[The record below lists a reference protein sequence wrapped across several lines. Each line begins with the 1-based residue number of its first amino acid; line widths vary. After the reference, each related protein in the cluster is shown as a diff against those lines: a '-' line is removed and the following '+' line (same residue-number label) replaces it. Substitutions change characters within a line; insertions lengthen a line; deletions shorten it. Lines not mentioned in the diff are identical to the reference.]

1 MPVSRG
7 TMGRPNL
14 SKIDGLGIVPQASKS
29 SFVQEG
35 VYQMS
40 GTKAGGKWSLDE
52 IPWDRF
58 DPAKVDPDILKLVKA
73 ASLVEYNGGDYATY
87 LCNVFQGDREFQDA
101 ARAWAA
107 EEVKH
112 GQALGRWAEM
122 ADDSFDLEASFGKF
136 LDGFRLPLDATR
148 SVRGSRSGELVARCM
163 VEIGTSS
170 YYTALA
176 EATEEPVLQ
185 LICKKIAG
193 DEFRH
198 YKLFYS
204 HLNRYVERE
213 GIGRVRRVMVA
224 LGRVRESEDDEL
236 SYAYYAANGEGE
248 AYDRKRCSN
257 AYFNRASA
265 CYRPRH
271 LRRVVAMSFKAAGL
285 SPRGRLAE
293 WVWRFLAWRL
303 RQRHQM
309 AGLAA

>member
-1 MPVSRG
+1 
-7 TMGRPNL
+7 
-14 SKIDGLGIVPQASKS
+14 
-29 SFVQEG
+29 
-35 VYQMS
+35 MS
-40 GTKAGGKWSLDE
+40 GTKAGGNWTLEE

-58 DPAKVDPDILKLVKA
+58 DPDKVDPDILKLVKA

-87 LCNVFQGDREFQDA
+87 LCNVFQGDSEFQQA
-101 ARAWAA
+101 ARSWA
-107 EEVKH
+107 EEEVRH

-122 ADDSFDLEASFGKF
+122 ADAGFDLEASFRKF
-136 LDGFRLPLDATR
+136 LDGFRLPLDASA

-185 LICKKIAG
+185 VICRKIAG

-198 YKLFYS
+198 YKLFYTY
-204 HLNRYVERE
+204 LNRYLERE
-213 GIGRVRRVMVA
+213 GMGRVRRVLVA

-236 SYAYYAANGEGE
+236 AYAYYAANGEGE
-248 AYDRKRCSN
+248 AYDRERCGQ
-257 AYFNRASA
+257 AYLDRAAA
-265 CYRPRH
+265 CYRSRH
-271 LRRVVAMSFKAAGL
+271 LRRIVAMSFKTAGL

-303 RQRHQM
+303 RQRHQLT
-309 AGLAA
+309 AEAA